1 MDLGTVWTVLQ
12 TGLSQV
18 PETAK
23 SSGISGADLTVAAKV
38 LAAGLAMGI
47 GVVGP
52 GLGEGI
58 AAGKACEATARNP
71 QASGL
76 ITRTLLMGQA
86 VAESNSIYALVIALL
101 ILFVM

>member
-1 MDLGTVWTVLQ
+1 MDLGTVVTMLQ
-12 TGLSQV
+12 TGLGQA
-18 PETAK
+18 PEAAK
-23 SSGISGADLTVAAKV
+23 ASGISGTDLVLAAKV
-38 LAAGLAMGI
+38 LAAGVAMGL

-71 QASGL
+71 QAGQQ
-76 ITRTLLMGQA
+76 IKVTLLLGQA